1 MPILVSA
8 FLFLIYQLLNIM
20 SELKKQITIDMKLAM
35 KAKDKEGLKAIRMI
49 IGAIKQREVDDRI
62 ELNDSQVLAVIQK
75 MVKQRKDSISQFKEA
90 GRTDLVEAE
99 EAELAVINNYMPEQM
114 SEAEIAVA
122 VDKAIT
128 NTGATSMQDMGKL
141 MGVLKQQLDGSA
153 DMGVV
158 SAIIRS
164 KLS

>member
-20 SELKKQITIDMKLAM
+20 SELKKQITNDMKLAM
-35 KAKDKEGLKAIRMI
+35 KAKDKESLKAIRMI

-99 EAELAVINNYMPEQM
+99 EAELVVINNYMPEQM
-114 SEAEIAVA
+114 SEAELAVA
-122 VDKAIT
+122 VDLAIT
-128 NTGATSMQDMGKL
+128 NLGATSMQDMGKL
-141 MGVLKQQLDGSA
+141 MGVLKQQFDGTA